1 MKKIA
6 VILALA
12 GAVALSVLLWQADQ
26 KEKQQDVQFEQ
37 MEKELAPLNVQ
48 KRELEQQIAEFDAQ
62 TAQKIEKQGTVVVLF
77 TEARKEVYT
86 QAYPIMKKYGYPGV
100 IAISNTQ
107 FPGEEGCMSVG
118 QFQKLLKAGWS
129 YAIRWENESDVEKW
143 HTQLDKKLKKLKL
156 PKSNVMYFAS
166 GTYRKETDAQL
177 VKLGYQ
183 MVAHHGEEGLSVIP
197 KTMEEPLWY
206 PGVYGMQGNSP
217 RAQLEETIER
227 GSNIVYGVGF
237 TKSDEK
243 FEASTFD
250 SMLGWFRSYENEKQL
265 TVTDFAGALKYQQ
278 KLAKQTEEFQ
288 NEKKEEQ
295 QTLESQLQEI
305 EKQIDQLYQKYV
317 K

>member
-6 VILALA
+6 VILALV
-12 GAVALSVLLWQADQ
+12 GAVVLSVLLWQADQ
-26 KEKQQDVQFEQ
+26 KEKQQNAQFEQ

-48 KRELEQQIAEFDAQ
+48 KRELENQIAEFDAQ
-62 TAQKIEKQGTVVVLF
+62 VSQKIEKKGTVVVLF
-77 TEARKEVYT
+77 TEAKKEVYT

-107 FPGEEGCMSVG
+107 FPGEEGCMSVS

-129 YAIRWENESDVEKW
+129 YVIRWEDDSDIENW
-143 HTQLDKKLKKLKL
+143 HAQLEKKLKTLKL
-156 PKSNVMYFAS
+156 QKSNVMYFTS

-197 KTMEEPLWY
+197 KTIGEPLWY
-206 PGVYGMQGNSP
+206 PGVYGMRGNSP

-227 GSNIVYGVGF
+227 SSNIVYGVGF
-237 TKSDEK
+237 TKADEK

-250 SMLGWFRSYENEKQL
+250 SMLGWFRSYESEKQL

-278 KLAKQTEEFQ
+278 KLAKQVNKSESEQ
-288 NEKKEEQ
+288 RVERKK
-295 QTLESQLQEI
+295 LESQIEEI
-305 EKQIDQLYQKYV
+305 ERQIDELYQKYT